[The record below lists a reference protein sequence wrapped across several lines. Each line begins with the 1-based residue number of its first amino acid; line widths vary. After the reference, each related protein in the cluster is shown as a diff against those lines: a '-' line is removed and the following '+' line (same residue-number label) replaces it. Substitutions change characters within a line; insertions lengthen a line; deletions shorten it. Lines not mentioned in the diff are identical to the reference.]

1 MDMLCE
7 SRVKIG
13 MLGFCYF
20 AGVVAGLVFAH
31 PLTDIY
37 GKKSVFCCALLLSIL
52 GQAALLF
59 LSYYTYL
66 GMFFLL
72 LVGLSWAGKTIV
84 GISYILD
91 FFPIRTRPKDLA
103 LDSLDVVEVVMAVE
117 EEFAIEIPD
126 AEADKILSVADAVE
140 YISSHPQAK

>member
-7 SRVKIG
+7 SRIKIG

-20 AGVVAGLVFAH
+20 VGVVAGLVFAH

-37 GKKSVFCCALLLSIL
+37 GKKIVFCCSLLVSIV
-52 GQAALLF
+52 GQASLLF

-91 FFPIRTRPKDLA
+91 FFPQRMQPLRIFILDLFDYPSLLLISLSYQY
-103 LDSLDVVEVVMAVE
+103 LDRDWYM
-117 EEFAIEIPD
+117 
-126 AEADKILSVADAVE
+126 
-140 YISSHPQAK
+140 Q